1 MWVTAM
7 SSSCSRYSHQ
17 GQVRLRILGQHM
29 RLHLELLAVL
39 VEAVANALTEGEDL
53 LIGLSLILPPG
64 RDASLIGLSLR
75 QARLLAGVCKALVH
89 PIPKTLLDVPG
100 VSTDELLYLHLPLQ
114 ENLEVVLPIIDHV
127 VELKESQDLVI
138 DFLQAI

>member
-1 MWVTAM
+1 M
-7 SSSCSRYSHQ
+7 SSSCSRYPHQ

>member
-1 MWVTAM
+1 MG
-7 SSSCSRYSHQ
+7 SSCSRYAHQ

-75 QARLLAGVCKALVH
+75 QARLLAGVCNALVH

-100 VSTDELLYLHLPLQ
+100 VSADKLLYLHLPLQ

>member
-1 MWVTAM
+1 M

-17 GQVRLRILGQHM
+17 GQVRLRILGQHV

-39 VEAVANALTEGEDL
+39 VEAVANALAEGEDL

-75 QARLLAGVCKALVH
+75 QARLLAGVCNALVH

-100 VSTDELLYLHLPLQ
+100 VSTDKLLYLHLPLQ
-114 ENLEVVLPIIDHV
+114 ENLEVILPIIDHV

>member
-1 MWVTAM
+1 M

-39 VEAVANALTEGEDL
+39 VEAVANALAEGEDL

>member
-1 MWVTAM
+1 M

-39 VEAVANALTEGEDL
+39 VEAVANALAEGEDL

-75 QARLLAGVCKALVH
+75 QARLLAGVCNALVH

-100 VSTDELLYLHLPLQ
+100 VSTDKLLYLHLPLQ
-114 ENLEVVLPIIDHV
+114 ENLEVILPIIDHV